1 MSSPS
6 SSNISKT
13 TSTTTT
19 TTIFGHDNPPFYEK
33 KLSMR
38 KSKAMMVL
46 QTMDYSMLNILK
58 DGPHV
63 PMFLAMKENVKDGE
77 EIKKPAYEFGMK

>member
-1 MSSPS
+1 
-6 SSNISKT
+6 
-13 TSTTTT
+13 
-19 TTIFGHDNPPFYEK
+19 
-33 KLSMR
+33 
-38 KSKAMMVL
+38 MMVL